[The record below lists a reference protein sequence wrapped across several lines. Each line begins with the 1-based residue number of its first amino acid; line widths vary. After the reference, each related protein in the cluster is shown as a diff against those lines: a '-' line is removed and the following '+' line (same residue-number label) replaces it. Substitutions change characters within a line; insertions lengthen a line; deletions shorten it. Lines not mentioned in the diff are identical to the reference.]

1 MLILPLTFFTTPMLL
16 VLRSNLLDEAN
27 RQMVITVLLLK
38 NWHLYR
44 MIENSL

>member
-1 MLILPLTFFTTPMLL
+1 MLILPLTFFTTPRLL

-38 NWHLYR
+38 NWHLY
-44 MIENSL
+44 